1 MKETFTSLFTALR
14 FLTVLPVRWHSDR
27 DQDFYKDSVKFFP
40 LVGVIIGIGGV
51 LLNSLF
57 SWALPHQVTC
67 CLLLL
72 YLSAISGFLH
82 LDGLTD
88 TADGLLSYRT
98 REKKLAIMRDSR
110 SGAMG
115 GIILVF
121 LVLLKFSA
129 LTSIPSVWLP
139 LVVLFMPIVGRC
151 AIVLTMAVLPYA
163 RSEGGLGQLFYLGK
177 PLKSYLSPLLVLLVI
192 GLLFTFKLT
201 LVALL
206 ALTIAAVPFGWWC
219 KKALGGTTG
228 DTLGAVC
235 ELTETSV
242 AICFAAALS

>member
-1 MKETFTSLFTALR
+1 MR
-14 FLTVLPVRWHSDR
+14 FLTVLPVPWHSDR

-88 TADGLLSYRT
+88 TADGLLSYRN

-129 LTSIPSVWLP
+129 LTTIPSVWLP
-139 LVVLFMPIVGRC
+139 LVVLFMPIAGRC

-201 LVALL
+201 LLALL

-219 KKALGGTTG
+219 KIALGGTTG

-242 AICFAAALS
+242 AICFAAALT